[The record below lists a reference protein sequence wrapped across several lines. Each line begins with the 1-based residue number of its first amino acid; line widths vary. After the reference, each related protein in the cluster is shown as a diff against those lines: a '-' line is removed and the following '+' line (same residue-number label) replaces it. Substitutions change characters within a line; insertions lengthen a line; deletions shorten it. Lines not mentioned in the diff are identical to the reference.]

1 MMPLAYYMSKVS
13 DDMVRRAYIARMID
27 AKGRAAR
34 AWQMMAD
41 DGYERVSD
49 DSPDI
54 LADGRAVVRAGG
66 AAWAVR
72 PDIHAA
78 RVRAALD
85 AERARRPVRDA
96 SGSASRTCTAIL
108 DGQLCGGSLK
118 MATVCPR
125 CTLGRHGVAA
135 TLTCDVCGA
144 VTAVMRGAE

>member
-1 MMPLAYYMSKVS
+1 MTMPLAYYMSKVS

-34 AWQMMAD
+34 ARQMMAD

-66 AAWAVR
+66 VAWAVR

-78 RVRAALD
+78 RVQAALES
-85 AERARRPVRDA
+85 ERASVPCVMHRVGRLGLRGHSRRAVVRRVA
-96 SGSASRTCTAIL
+96 QNGHGVSSVYSWAVR
-108 DGQLCGGSLK
+108 CGGNPDL
-118 MATVCPR
+118 
-125 CTLGRHGVAA
+125 
-135 TLTCDVCGA
+135 
-144 VTAVMRGAE
+144 